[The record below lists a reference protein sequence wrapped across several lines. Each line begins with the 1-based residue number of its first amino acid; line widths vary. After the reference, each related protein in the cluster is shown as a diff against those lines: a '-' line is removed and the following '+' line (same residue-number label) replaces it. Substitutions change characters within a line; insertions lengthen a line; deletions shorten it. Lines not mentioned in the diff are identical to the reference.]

1 MRLIS
6 RHILRTMVVPFIWG
20 VVALTG
26 MLLLNALPP
35 LIDRFGGRGI
45 DFRTI
50 ANGILY
56 LTPSITM
63 LTLPMAVLVS
73 VLYGYSQLAAS
84 LEMVA
89 MYANGI
95 SVWRMTRPAL
105 IGAAAV
111 AMVNFYVVDQVSPRS
126 NVRLANLL
134 TAVQE
139 KLPTLALRQRVL
151 NVLPGRTG
159 YILRADVI
167 NPDDGGMRHVTIF
180 DLTDNADQAR
190 RLILAD
196 SGTMAETVDGK
207 NLVLSLHSGE
217 IYEFK
222 PNEPGQLQQINFV
235 DNTVMVR
242 DVQNSLDLAVNGR
255 LRSEREMTG
264 CELLDSLQEHRWAA
278 SRAREE
284 SEYYTRNDLHAL
296 AGLPPLARPAEL
308 PHPKIKEYCGMVGRL
323 QSWARGIVTP
333 QKLRAQEPPQN
344 PVPPPVQQGP
354 KPVPQVPTPAP
365 QVPTP
370 ALLGPQN
377 PVVAQ
382 PLAQNFLV
390 PPPGQTAGML
400 TPYWN
405 VLNDELKVTM
415 AQSATYLYEVQFHQE
430 FAIPLACF
438 CFVLIGMS
446 LALKYPGGGIGLVIG
461 GSLVIFLGFYILLL
475 GGKGIAI
482 TGRLNPAVAMYVPL
496 LLFTLIGVFAVNS
509 ANREMGTSRSGGLLD
524 TLMGLFQGGQ
534 D

>member
-6 RHILRTMVVPFIWG
+6 RHILRTMVAPFIWG

-50 ANGILY
+50 ASGIVY
-56 LTPSITM
+56 ITPSITM
-63 LTLPMAVLVS
+63 LTIPMAVLVS

-95 SVWRMTRPAL
+95 SVWRMARPAM
-105 IGAAAV
+105 IGAAVVAV
-111 AMVNFYVVDQVSPRS
+111 VNFYVIDQVSPQS
-126 NVRLANLL
+126 NVRLINLL
-134 TAVQE
+134 TAVTE

-151 NVLPGRTG
+151 NVLPGQTG
-159 YILRADVI
+159 YILRADAI

-180 DLTDNADQAR
+180 DLTDNMDQAR

-196 SGTMAETVDGK
+196 SGTMAETLDGK
-207 NLVLSLHSGE
+207 NLVLTLHSGE

-222 PNEPGQLQQINFV
+222 PNEPGRLQQINFV

-242 DVQNSLDLAVNGR
+242 NVQNNLDLAASGR
-255 LRSEREMTG
+255 IHSEREMTS
-264 CELLDSLQEHRWAA
+264 CQLLDSLQEERWRG
-278 SRAREE
+278 SRARQE

-308 PHPKIKEYCGMVGRL
+308 PHPKFKEYCGMFGRL
-323 QSWARGIVTP
+323 QSWARGIVMP
-333 QKLRAQEPPQN
+333 QKLRAQEPPQ
-344 PVPPPVQQGP
+344 
-354 KPVPQVPTPAP
+354 T
-365 QVPTP
+365 
-370 ALLGPQN
+370 
-377 PVVAQ
+377 PVVA
-382 PLAQNFLV
+382 PPVAQTFLV
-390 PPPGQTAGML
+390 PPPGQGSGIL
-400 TPYWN
+400 TPFWN
-405 VLNDELKVTM
+405 VINDEASANS
-415 AQSATYLYEVQFHQE
+415 AQSRTYLLAVQFHQE

-475 GGKGIAI
+475 GGKGVAIA
-482 TGRLNPAVAMYVPL
+482 GRLDPAVAMYVPL
-496 LLFTLIGVFAVNS
+496 LLFTMIGVIAVNS

-524 TLMGLFQGGQ
+524 TLMGLFQGGG

>member
-20 VVALTG
+20 VAALTG

-50 ANGILY
+50 SNGILY
-56 LTPSITM
+56 ITAPLTM

-95 SVWRMTRPAL
+95 SVWRMARPAL
-105 IGAAAV
+105 IGAAGVAV
-111 AMVNFYVVDQVSPRS
+111 VNFYVIDQVSPAS
-126 NVRLANLL
+126 NILLVNLL
-134 TAVQE
+134 VAVQQ

-180 DLTDNADQAR
+180 DLTDNVDQAR

-207 NLVLSLHSGE
+207 NLVLTLHSGE

-235 DNTVMVR
+235 DNTIMVR
-242 DVQNSLDLAVNGR
+242 DVQNNLDLAVSGR
-255 LRSEREMTG
+255 LRSEREMTS

-278 SRAREE
+278 SRARTE

-308 PHPKIKEYCGMVGRL
+308 PHPKFKEYCGMPQRL
-323 QSWARGIVTP
+323 QAWARGILMP
-333 QKLRAQEPPQN
+333 QKLRAQEPPQT
-344 PVPPPVQQGP
+344 PAPPPVQQV
-354 KPVPQVPTPAP
+354 PVQQVPTP

-370 ALLGPQN
+370 ALPGAQN

-382 PLAQNFLV
+382 PPAQGFLV
-390 PPPGQTAGML
+390 PPPGQTASML

-405 VLNDELKVTM
+405 VLNDEMKVSS

-496 LLFTLIGVFAVNS
+496 LLFTLIGIFAVNS